1 MIVRKFFVL
10 AHTAVVMLL
19 AATLLNAY
27 IPPSVLP
34 GLNLLS
40 LAFPGLFAVHLLLC
54 LFWILLWKKQA
65 VFFLAVSILFLNP
78 VRRWLNYNPQS
89 ADIPTL
95 KVVSANLK
103 TGKLGEMAAADY
115 LNETGAHLM
124 ILQDPGEVQ
133 NMIGLAHKSRDYWV
147 VSTSSATEIIA
158 QGPLFGEDGY
168 SFYAD
173 IKHQGKVIRVI
184 NVYLTP
190 FFFDKNKVRP
200 AEDLEKNRS
209 KAKYILKRLIPTFRI
224 HEDEVDLIADAVRK
238 SPYPVILAGDFNA
251 VPNSY
256 EYYTLLGDLKDA
268 FVEVGRGSATSFH
281 DYKVPI
287 RIDYIFTSE
296 SIKAISYRVDRNIKI
311 SDHFPVIA
319 EFKIE

>member
-1 MIVRKFFVL
+1 
-10 AHTAVVMLL
+10 MLL
-19 AATLLNAY
+19 LATLLNAY

-89 ADIPTL
+89 ADTPTL

-103 TGKLGEMAAADY
+103 TGKLGEKEASDY
-115 LNETGAHLM
+115 LNKTGADLM

-133 NMIGLAHKSRDYWV
+133 NMIGLPHKSTEYWV
-147 VSTSSATEIIA
+147 VSVSSATEIVK
-158 QGPLFGEDGY
+158 QGPLFTENGY
-168 SFYAD
+168 TFYAD
-173 IKHQGKVIRVI
+173 IKHQGKIIRVI

-190 FFFDKNKVRP
+190 FFLDKNKVRP
-200 AEDLEKNRS
+200 AEDLNQNKS
-209 KAKYILKRLIPTFRI
+209 KAKYILKRLIPTFKI
-224 HEDEVDLIADAVRK
+224 HEAEVNAIAEAVK
-238 SPYPVILAGDFNA
+238 NSPYPVILAGDFNA

-256 EYYTLLGDLKDA
+256 EYYKLRGDLKDA

-287 RIDYIFTSE
+287 RIDYIFASKT
-296 SIKAISYRVDRNIKI
+296 IKPIGYRVDRSVRI
-311 SDHFPVIA
+311 SDHYPVIA
-319 EFKIE
+319 EFKID